1 MSCFIFWYL
10 ITQLIISEKF
20 YWNLKATTS
29 ALKRFMFNFCGGERN
44 ERNCIQL
51 YWSSLIIVLESVKSV
66 DEIGG
71 YCCNKSKVVK
81 FWDFLSSQVLLV
93 LLEKCLLRSEGLM
106 EQWGVGL
113 DMQKIPGKNCWNI
126 QTPLKLIH
134 QSAWLGGWQRPGLPS
149 QQPLTA
155 SARPTPS
162 LLYFSRELG
171 NNIHG
176 NSFYC
181 FQTL

>member
-29 ALKRFMFNFCGGERN
+29 ALKRFMFNFCGNERN

-81 FWDFLSSQVLLV
+81 FWDFPSSQVLLV
-93 LLEKCLLRSEGLM
+93 TRKTSAEVWRVNGAVKCRTPHA
-106 EQWGVGL
+106 
-113 DMQKIPGKNCWNI
+113 KIPGKNCWNI